1 MLPLISW
8 LLWVKKYRKANQK
21 QKKLDIWLDI
31 FLIENALRPQGHSR
45 KSAIQTHMR
54 TKVVSS
60 RKFIK
65 PSFAYLI
72 EKKRD
77 GGEFTQEEIRY
88 IVDSIIDKEIPDFQL
103 SALAMAIYFSGMSAQ
118 ETAILAEEMMYSG
131 EVVDLSRITKPK
143 IDKYSTG
150 GVGDKTSLV
159 LAPLA
164 AACGVVMPMMN
175 GVDEEFVISNLQK
188 LDAIPGY
195 RAELELEEFI
205 EQLNTVGCAT
215 VRQDPEIAPVDTTLY
230 AMRQETATVPSLPLI
245 TGSVLSRKLAQGSE
259 GLVVDVK
266 WGNGSFIRDVEQA
279 RQLARSITRVG
290 RSMKRRCVA
299 LVTDMNQPLGDT
311 VGTALEIREAIQ
323 LLKGEGPED
332 LQELVL
338 KLGMEI
344 VRLAGVAGSTL
355 SAKQTVQK
363 HLTDGS
369 ALEKFKE
376 MITAQG
382 GDATYIDDPDKFP
395 KAKYVRKLPAPK
407 RGYVHTINAGMIARG
422 VQLLAKK
429 DVAGSKRGSKW
440 DHAVGVSEIK
450 KVGAQVKQGEP
461 LMMIHYNDEARLEAA
476 LDYLRQ
482 AYRLA
487 PKRPTPPEL
496 IVERVA

>member
-1 MLPLISW
+1 MRKKIIS
-8 LLWVKKYRKANQK
+8 
-21 QKKLDIWLDI
+21 
-31 FLIENALRPQGHSR
+31 P
-45 KSAIQTHMR
+45 
-54 TKVVSS
+54 
-60 RKFIK
+60 RKFVK

-77 GGEFTQEEIRY
+77 GGEFTQEEIRF
-88 IVDSIIDKEIPDFQL
+88 IVDSVIDKEMPSHQL
-103 SALAMAIYFSGMSAQ
+103 AALCTVIYFQGMSAQ
-118 ETAILAEEMMYSG
+118 ETAVLSEEMMLSG
-131 EVVDLSRITKPK
+131 EVIDLSRLTRPK

-150 GVGDKTSLV
+150 GVGDKTTLV
-159 LAPLA
+159 LVPLA
-164 AACGVVMPMMN
+164 AACGVIMPNMN
-175 GVDEEFVISNLQK
+175 GVDEEFVISTLDK
-188 LDAIPGY
+188 LSAIPGFSPKMD
-195 RAELELEEFI
+195 LDKFVD
-205 EQLNTVGCAT
+205 QLRDVGCAIAE
-215 VRQDPEIAPVDTTLY
+215 QSKDIAPVDDIIY
-230 AMRQETATVPSLPLI
+230 QMRQQTATIPSLPLI

-311 VGTALEIREAIQ
+311 VGTGLELQEAIQ

-332 LQELVL
+332 LKELVL

-355 SAKQTVQK
+355 SAKQTVQR
-363 HLTDGS
+363 
-369 ALEKFKE
+369 ALNEGTAFEKFKE
-376 MITAQG
+376 MVAAQG
-382 GDATYIDDPDKFP
+382 GKTACLDDPDKFP

-422 VQLLAKK
+422 VQLLGLASPKAKK
-429 DVAGSKRGSKW
+429 LDP
-440 DHAVGVSEIK
+440 AVGVSEIK
-450 KVGAQVKQGEP
+450 KVGTQVKQGEP
-461 LMMIHYNDEARLEAA
+461 LMMIHYNDESKLDSALE
-476 LDYLRQ
+476 YLRA

-487 PKRPTPPEL
+487 PKRPNTPEL